1 MGCLRARMLQ
11 RCNHTRVTRVTGMA
25 QHASSRSCL
34 SREARRVEASQ
45 RHYDQRALQHPGVFC
60 NTRLD
65 SRYAVRLLIGVSKTA
80 FRARVNT
87 AVRTSPGD
95 SGSLVHV
102 KTLEYYNIYI
112 YFLFINPS
120 CCARWF
126 VGGYCSFVNREIR
139 ENSEVKSKPIPLL
152 KSSLTIYLFIT
163 RSWLQHES
171 ALHP

>member
-1 MGCLRARMLQ
+1 MLQ

-102 KTLEYYNIYI
+102 KTLDVEYYNIYI

-120 CCARWF
+120 CWFARWF

-139 ENSEVKSKPIPLL
+139 ENSEVKLKPIPLL
-152 KSSLTIYLFIT
+152 KSSLIYSSRDHDYNTMPYIHK
-163 RSWLQHES
+163 Q
-171 ALHP
+171 

>member
-1 MGCLRARMLQ
+1 MFVYLSMGCLRARMLQ

-102 KTLEYYNIYI
+102 KTLDVEYYNIHI
-112 YFLFINPS
+112 FIFSLLILLVVHVDLSEDIVLLLIVKFEKIAKLNQSPFLS
-120 CCARWF
+120 
-126 VGGYCSFVNREIR
+126 
-139 ENSEVKSKPIPLL
+139 
-152 KSSLTIYLFIT
+152 
-163 RSWLQHES
+163 
-171 ALHP
+171 

>member
-1 MGCLRARMLQ
+1 MFVYLSMGCLRARMLQ

-102 KTLEYYNIYI
+102 KTLDVEYYNIYI
-112 YFLFINPS
+112 FIFFLLILLIDLH
-120 CCARWF
+120 
-126 VGGYCSFVNREIR
+126 VDL
-139 ENSEVKSKPIPLL
+139 SEDIVLLLIVKFEKIAKLN
-152 KSSLTIYLFIT
+152 
-163 RSWLQHES
+163 
-171 ALHP
+171 

>member
-1 MGCLRARMLQ
+1 MLQ

-102 KTLEYYNIYI
+102 KTLDVEYYNIYI
-112 YFLFINPS
+112 FIFSLLILLIDLHVDLSEDIVLLLIVKFEQIAKLNQSPFLS
-120 CCARWF
+120 
-126 VGGYCSFVNREIR
+126 
-139 ENSEVKSKPIPLL
+139 
-152 KSSLTIYLFIT
+152 
-163 RSWLQHES
+163 
-171 ALHP
+171 